1 VFTNFEDNNG
11 WGSVGLATLIGLL
24 APINSVIGGDS
35 ACHLSEELRD
45 ASRNLPLC
53 LVLTASVNYILGFI
67 MTISLMFTIGNV
79 DAAISNPTGQPY
91 VWVLLNATRSRGAT
105 IVLTTV
111 IALLF
116 LFNTINTVTTS
127 SRQIFAFARDKGL
140 PFSEFLSYVRPGWD
154 IPLNAVVVT
163 LAFAALLS
171 LIIIGSTI
179 AFQIVISLGAVGIT
193 SSYLIAIGC
202 MITKRLQG
210 ETLPSSRFSLGRA
223 GLYVNII
230 AAAFLVLASVLL
242 FFPSAPHP
250 NPQSMNWVCLIFG
263 STVMFSGL
271 YYVFRARYKYVGPV
285 DLVKRE

>member
-1 VFTNFEDNNG
+1 MLHFLAFFTFVIILWVMGPRGDPKTVFTNFEDNNG

-111 IALLF
+111 MALLF

-127 SRQIFAFARDKGL
+127 SRQIFAFARDNGL
-140 PFSEFLSYVRPGWD
+140 PFSEFLSYVSFFHLLHLISSQTLRLAKTYNRNY
-154 IPLNAVVVT
+154 PL
-163 LAFAALLS
+163 
-171 LIIIGSTI
+171 
-179 AFQIVISLGAVGIT
+179 
-193 SSYLIAIGC
+193 
-202 MITKRLQG
+202 
-210 ETLPSSRFSLGRA
+210 LP
-223 GLYVNII
+223 
-230 AAAFLVLASVLL
+230 
-242 FFPSAPHP
+242 
-250 NPQSMNWVCLIFG
+250 Q
-263 STVMFSGL
+263 
-271 YYVFRARYKYVGPV
+271 
-285 DLVKRE
+285 